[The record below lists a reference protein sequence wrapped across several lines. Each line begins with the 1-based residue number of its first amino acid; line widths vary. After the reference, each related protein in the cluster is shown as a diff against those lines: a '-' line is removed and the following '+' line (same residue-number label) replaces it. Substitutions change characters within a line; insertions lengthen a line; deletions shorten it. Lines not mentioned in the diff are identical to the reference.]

1 MVEHQTSDAARGE
14 RLRFGVDLL
23 LFVLSL
29 FFLGLVYMYW
39 HLRAG
44 AERIVLRDEAS
55 ANLALACSVFAVLT
69 AWLAVGFNWLGR
81 TRTWPAGHAL
91 SCAVTGFGLLLTMV
105 TLHAWVGAGY
115 TAGAARASF
124 ALLVLGAAQAL
135 ALCVAWMW
143 MAVVLH
149 RPANGVAAGLAGR
162 LLVFVAVV
170 ASVVALLPG
179 P

>member
-1 MVEHQTSDAARGE
+1 VVEHQTSDAAGGE

-55 ANLALACSVFAVLT
+55 ANLALVCSVFAALA

-81 TRTWPAGHAL
+81 TRTWPAAHAL
-91 SCAVTGFGLLLTMV
+91 SCTVTGLGLLLTMV
-105 TLHAWVGAGY
+105 ALHAWVGAGY
-115 TAGAARASF
+115 TAGAGRASF

-162 LLVFVAVV
+162 LLVLVAVV
-170 ASVVALLPG
+170 ASIVALLPR